1 MTKRF
6 PIYPFLFVLY
16 FVLTPLVLNLEQI
29 DPLQV
34 ARPLIVLLTIVLL
47 SIFVFYA
54 FFKDWQYAG
63 YFVFLCFVFFFAYG
77 HLSRLAQT
85 WIPGDQELVPYILM
99 LIWGIFLVVLSLKVF
114 WRRLGCAGWIHMLL
128 TVILVTAILI
138 LGISG
143 VGEVIQTRQSF
154 ARTPGSTESPAAA
167 DPIHLNCEQ
176 QPDIYYIVLD
186 GYGRADILEG
196 RYGVDNAAFLRGME
210 RKGFFIGDQS
220 HTNYTQTIYSIPSA
234 LSFTYLQPEQ
244 IGVSGAKY
252 FMQLMVENRIMRLL
266 KACGYKTVSIES
278 GFYYTNHFDTDVRL
292 SSGTILSEFERL
304 LLADTPWDVLM
315 DALDLTP
322 AGDSHPGHR
331 VRVLDSFKYLSNL
344 PRMAGPKFV
353 FAHIV
358 TPHPPYVFGPQGEA
372 MDPGWSYSMAD
383 GSNYSGDWAGYR
395 QGYAAQVQ
403 FINQKVEQTVDAIL
417 AKSDQP
423 PVIIIQGDHGPGGSL
438 DWGSPERTCLWERSG
453 ILNAYYLPGSG
464 KDALYSEISPVNS
477 FRVVLNT
484 YFGADLPLLPDETYF
499 TSHELPRQIID
510 ITDERESKENCFAP
524 R

>member
-1 MTKRF
+1 
-6 PIYPFLFVLY
+6 
-16 FVLTPLVLNLEQI
+16 
-29 DPLQV
+29 
-34 ARPLIVLLTIVLL
+34 
-47 SIFVFYA
+47 
-54 FFKDWQYAG
+54 
-63 YFVFLCFVFFFAYG
+63 
-77 HLSRLAQT
+77 
-85 WIPGDQELVPYILM
+85 
-99 LIWGIFLVVLSLKVF
+99 
-114 WRRLGCAGWIHMLL
+114 
-128 TVILVTAILI
+128 
-138 LGISG
+138 
-143 VGEVIQTRQSF
+143 
-154 ARTPGSTESPAAA
+154 
-167 DPIHLNCEQ
+167 
-176 QPDIYYIVLD
+176 
-186 GYGRADILEG
+186 
-196 RYGVDNAAFLRGME
+196 
-210 RKGFFIGDQS
+210 
-220 HTNYTQTIYSIPSA
+220 
-234 LSFTYLQPEQ
+234 LSFTYLQPEP

-423 PVIIIQGDHGPGGSL
+423 PVIIIQGDHCPGGSL
-438 DWGSPERTCLWERSG
+438 DWGSPGRTCLWERSG
-453 ILNAYYLPGSG
+453 ILNAYLMPGSG
-464 KDALYSEISPVNS
+464 KDALYSDISPVNS